1 MSSIDCATD
10 SLENDSH
17 GMFRLLPW
25 SSPGVGANKVMA
37 EDLKMLVASKQRKSP
52 ILDGP
57 AMQPKLKRKRGD
69 SNDQAAVLTGHVV
82 AKSRM
87 GDYERAVP
95 LPTDHQKPASARL
108 PSNDSSDNPHATPTK
123 QTQRSRSLTEHSA
136 TPRSDPPRVNGPTV
150 APTKMDIDQLRETLD
165 AQLSLEVL
173 LKHDELRLIEQEMAK
188 CQVALEQLR
197 RCAEI
202 PYPGSNVMGISTS
215 VSDGTGMAVQA
226 EANGRRPPISPA
238 PWGVT
243 DGPYTR
249 HYAKWLLPD
258 PHFDGGEAHSGA
270 SLLSPTNYGS
280 LDGRPTRASLGE
292 TGYVAGKS
300 RSQRGS
306 TNARLQALSSGYPP
320 PKDKA
325 GPMIIKRKNDGQ
337 LVKLICLDCRRDNFS
352 STQGF
357 INHCRIAHNRNFA
370 SHDAAAMASGE
381 PVEVNEA
388 GMVVG
393 GSSDSSNNTGVGYVH
408 PLIRSAHMVESMSR
422 ANIQRR
428 PSGDGQTVGRSSN
441 NAGAES
447 RSRPKKRRLSSPT
460 TPTMS
465 FKASSDTPHLSSLL
479 ERRGIR
485 LDLQRIVGDAK
496 ITVDLAAY
504 SSEEGSEDEAAGA
517 RIEPH
522 LDRSQL
528 SVHGGR
534 QPTRTTMPQT
544 ASQRPTSR
552 KGLEKANQKLRQLK
566 TSVPTKTTP
575 YTSPYA
581 PPLAPA
587 ANTQLDGTR
596 DIDMTVD
603 GSENSSP
610 HIMESNQAPS
620 LVSDDDEYEAPSESE
635 SPSPSSSEADSDQ
648 DFDHIEVEDDEGTA
662 TSTTTTDAKTD
673 PGLASPAKPQARS
686 LSKSLKRNNNNKGRR
701 KSRVVSSP
709 LVMLTRSK
717 DDRRVSLVSP
727 NLTPTKPKRD
737 TGRRHHR

>member
-1 MSSIDCATD
+1 MSSIYCAD
-10 SLENDSH
+10 NPLENNSY

-25 SSPGVGANKVMA
+25 SSPGVGANKAMA

-52 ILDGP
+52 VLDGP
-57 AMQPKLKRKRGD
+57 AIQPKLKRKRGD
-69 SNDQAAVLTGHVV
+69 SSDQAVVLAGNVV
-82 AKSRM
+82 AKSRVS
-87 GDYERAVP
+87 DYEGN
-95 LPTDHQKPASARL
+95 HQKPASARL
-108 PSNDSSDNPHATPTK
+108 PSNGSADTPHATPAKKTR
-123 QTQRSRSLTEHSA
+123 RSRSLTEYSA
-136 TPRSDPPRVNGPTV
+136 TPRSDLPRVNGPTLV
-150 APTKMDIDQLRETLD
+150 PTKMDIDQLCQTFD
-165 AQLSLEVL
+165 AELSFEVL
-173 LKHDELRLIEQEMAK
+173 LKHNELRLIEQEIAK

-202 PYPGSNVMGISTS
+202 PYPGSSVTGLSAS

-226 EANGRRPPISPA
+226 GTNNQPPTSPA

-258 PHFDGGEAHSGA
+258 PHFDGGEVHSGA
-270 SLLSPTNYGS
+270 SLLSPTNHGP
-280 LDGRPTRASLGE
+280 LDCRPTRAE
-292 TGYVAGKS
+292 AGYVAGKS

-306 TNARLQALSSGYPP
+306 ANARLQALSSGYPP

-337 LVKLICLDCRRDNFS
+337 LVKLVCLDCRRDNFS

-381 PVEVNEA
+381 PVEINEA
-388 GMVVG
+388 GVVVG
-393 GSSDSSNNTGVGYVH
+393 GSSDPSNSTGAGYVH

-422 ANIQRR
+422 ANIQRW
-428 PSGDGQTVGRSSN
+428 PSSDGQTVSHSSN
-441 NAGAES
+441 SQSSPTVES
-447 RSRPKKRRLSSPT
+447 QSRPKKPKLSPPT
-460 TPTMS
+460 TPATS
-465 FKASSDTPHLSSLL
+465 FKASSDIPHLSSLL

-485 LDLQRIVGDAK
+485 LDLQQIVGDAK
-496 ITVDLAAY
+496 TTIDLAAY
-504 SSEEGSEDEAAGA
+504 SSEEGSEDEATGA

-522 LDRSQL
+522 LDRLQL

-534 QPTRTTMPQT
+534 QPTRTTMSQA

-552 KGLEKANQKLRQLK
+552 KGFEKANHKLRHLR
-566 TSVPTKTTP
+566 TSEPTKITP
-575 YTSPYA
+575 YSPPYA

-587 ANTQLDGTR
+587 ANSQLDR
-596 DIDMTVD
+596 APDIDMAVD
-603 GSENSSP
+603 SSENSSP

-635 SPSPSSSEADSDQ
+635 SPSPSSSEAGSDQ
-648 DFDHIEVEDDEGTA
+648 DFDHIEVEDDEGAA

-673 PGLASPAKPQARS
+673 PGLTSPTKPQARS
-686 LSKSLKRNNNNKGRR
+686 LSKPLKRNNNNERR
-701 KSRVVSSP
+701 SRVVSSP
-709 LVMLTRSK
+709 LIMLTRSK

-727 NLTPTKPKRD
+727 NLTPTKSKRD
-737 TGRRHHR
+737 TGRRHHQR